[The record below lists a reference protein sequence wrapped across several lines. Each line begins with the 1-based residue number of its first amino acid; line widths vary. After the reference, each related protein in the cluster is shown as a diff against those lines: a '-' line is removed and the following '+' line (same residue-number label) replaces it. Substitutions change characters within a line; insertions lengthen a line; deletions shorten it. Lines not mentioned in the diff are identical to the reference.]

1 MRFMNASEIDCRVT
15 QAADGLHRPAN
26 PVQRSRPA
34 ALRVAAL
41 TVAVVSMSLLGCA
54 TSGTT
59 PDSSRSTGSGA
70 ADDATRGASDELV
83 GSSGVRPYRPSRELP
98 TVDVPDLDMRAL
110 LLLLADRRMYES
122 FTVERALVSD
132 AEAPAQLRRLLALAL
147 GRAGR
152 PEGVEVLRGLLLDD
166 DVEVRREAVFALG
179 QLGNREAV
187 DLLLHRM
194 LVDNDRET
202 GMLAVEALAKLA
214 VPVLDVGDALG
225 SLPEVELWSRL
236 LPHLHRFR
244 DEERLT
250 LASLALER
258 AERSLRPWA
267 VYTLSRAPTAGTL
280 PLLRARLEDGEPRT
294 RAWIAEAL
302 GGAGD
307 AADLDRLVP
316 LLQPEVRAP
325 GPVIQALRAGRRLVA
340 RGVAAPPESWV
351 PWLLHWLV
359 DGRPAVR
366 LAAIEASAAW
376 LGEPQLE
383 PVLLALAEANA
394 PVWQRAAALRT
405 LARWRHPRASDLIV
419 AAAASPESSLRA
431 AVTEPARLVGLDA
444 ILELL
449 ASDAVGSVRA
459 AVLEARLNALQV
471 DPEAPDLDEVLQW
484 SGLLLDAALEDAD
497 PVVRATAL
505 DALYRWPVLRVQR
518 LVEAYDRATRDR
530 IVEARLSAVRAI
542 GARARALPTERGRA
556 IEALERLAEG
566 GERLVRRQA
575 AVELLA
581 MEITPPLPGPA
592 TGGQASFYAQV
603 VRRTAQPWLAHLRTD
618 LGTLTLELDCPLV
631 PLTCLNFLQLAEQ
644 GFYDGLAFH
653 QLTPD
658 FIVQAG
664 DPRGDGW
671 GGPGYR
677 IRDEVSRLRFE
688 RGTVGMALSTADA
701 AGSQFFLT
709 LSPQPQL
716 EGAYTAFG
724 RLREGDE
731 ILDLLAPGSRIL
743 GIDLEP
749 VTVTPS
755 SRRRR

>member
-1 MRFMNASEIDCRVT
+1 MRLMNASEIDCRVGGPSDGPWRT
-15 QAADGLHRPAN
+15 RLETVLVVLLPLTVLLTSLFGCAGAGSVPATTSSTADGTTGNTSATD
-26 PVQRSRPA
+26 SESTA
-34 ALRVAAL
+34 ATA
-41 TVAVVSMSLLGCA
+41 
-54 TSGTT
+54 
-59 PDSSRSTGSGA
+59 
-70 ADDATRGASDELV
+70 
-83 GSSGVRPYRPSRELP
+83 GSSSVRPYHPSRDMP
-98 TVDVPDLDMRAL
+98 TIDVPDLDMRAL

-132 AEAPAQLRRLLALAL
+132 AEAPAELRRLLALAL

-166 DVEVRREAVFALG
+166 DIEVRREAVFALG
-179 QLGNREAV
+179 QLGNAEAV
-187 DLLLHRM
+187 DLLLRRM
-194 LVDNDRET
+194 LVDDDRET
-202 GMLAVEALAKLA
+202 GTLAVEALAKLG

-244 DEERLT
+244 DDERMT
-250 LASLALER
+250 LAGLALER

-267 VYTLSRAPTAGTL
+267 VYTLSRAPTDATL

-302 GGAGD
+302 GAAGD
-307 AADLDRLVP
+307 AADLDRLLP
-316 LLQPEVRAP
+316 LVQPEVREP
-325 GPVIQALRAGRRLVA
+325 GPVIQALRAGRRLLE
-340 RGVAAPPESWV
+340 RGVAAPPDSWG
-351 PWLLHWLV
+351 PLLLHWLT
-359 DGRPAVR
+359 DARPAVR
-366 LAAIEASAAW
+366 LEAIRAAAAW
-376 LGEPQLE
+376 LRDPQLK
-383 PVLLALAEANA
+383 PVLLALAAA
-394 PVWQRAAALRT
+394 DQPLVWQRAAAIRT
-405 LARWRHPRASDLIV
+405 LARWQHPRASDLIV
-419 AAAASPESSLRA
+419 AASSSSQPSLRA
-431 AVTEPARLVGLDA
+431 AMAEPARQSGLDA
-444 ILELL
+444 VLELL
-449 ASDAVGSVRA
+449 AADAVGSVRA
-459 AVLEARLNALQV
+459 AVLEARLNALQA
-471 DPEAPDLDEVLQW
+471 DPEAAVQW
-484 SGLLLDAALEDAD
+484 SGLLLEAALQDAD

-505 DALYRWPVLRVQR
+505 DALYRWPVLRVQQ
-518 LVEAYDRATRDR
+518 LVEAYDRATSDR

-542 GARARALPTERGRA
+542 GARARSLPTERGRA

-592 TGGQASFYAQV
+592 SGGQAEFYAQA

-618 LGTLTLELDCPLV
+618 IGTLTLELHCPSV

-644 GFYDGLAFH
+644 GFYDGLTFH
-653 QLTPD
+653 QLSPD
-658 FIVQAG
+658 FVVQGG

-724 RLREGDE
+724 LLRDGDE
-731 ILDLLAPGSRIL
+731 ILDLLSPSSRIL

-749 VTVTPS
+749 VTAAPA
-755 SRRRR
+755 SRRQR